1 MSESRVSPGTVRFQE
16 GKNQKARNIK
26 ARSRFFA
33 ELRACFPL
41 CFPLRAKIGL
51 YEILHAGG
59 AVLPHALREVTVSVQ
74 SKGRAGVAE
83 VALDGLDIVACPDGI
98 DGVCVTQIM
107 EAHPGQSGGLHRSA
121 EPVRHIPLP

>member
-1 MSESRVSPGTVRFQE
+1 MSPGTNRFQE

-59 AVLPHALREVTVSVQ
+59 AVLPHALREVTVSIQ

-83 VALDGLDIVACPDGI
+83 VALDGLDIITGPNSVDCI
-98 DGVCVTQIM
+98 GVPEVVETDTN
-107 EAHPGQSGGLHRSA
+107 QSGGLQRNA
-121 EPVRHIPLP
+121 EPVRYIPLL

>member
-1 MSESRVSPGTVRFQE
+1 MSESEVPPGTMWFQE
-16 GKNQKARNIK
+16 GENQKARNIK

-41 CFPLRAKIGL
+41 CFPLRTKIGL

-59 AVLPHALREVTVSVQ
+59 AVLPHAFREVAVSVQ

-83 VALDGLDIVACPDGI
+83 VALDGLDIVARPN
-98 DGVCVTQIM
+98 GVDCIGVPEVVETH
-107 EAHPGQSGGLHRSA
+107 ANQSGGF
-121 EPVRHIPLP
+121 

>member
-1 MSESRVSPGTVRFQE
+1 MWFQE

-33 ELRACFPL
+33 ELRA

-59 AVLPHALREVTVSVQ
+59 AVLPHALREVTVSIQ

-83 VALDGLDIVACPDGI
+83 VALDGLDIITGPNSVDGI
-98 DGVCVTQIM
+98 GVPEVVETDTN
-107 EAHPGQSGGLHRSA
+107 QSGRF
-121 EPVRHIPLP
+121 

>member
-1 MSESRVSPGTVRFQE
+1 MSDSEVLPGTMRFRE

-26 ARSRFFA
+26 AHSRFFA

-59 AVLPHALREVTVSVQ
+59 AVLPHALREVAVSVQ

-83 VALDGLDIVACPDGI
+83 VALDSLDIITGPNSVDCI
-98 DGVCVTQIM
+98 GVPEVVET
-107 EAHPGQSGGLHRSA
+107 HTNQSGGF
-121 EPVRHIPLP
+121 